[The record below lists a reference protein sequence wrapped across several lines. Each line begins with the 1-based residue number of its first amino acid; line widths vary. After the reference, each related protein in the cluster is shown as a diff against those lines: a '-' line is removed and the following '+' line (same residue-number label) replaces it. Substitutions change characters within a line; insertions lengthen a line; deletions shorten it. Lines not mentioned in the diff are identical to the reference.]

1 MAVQDEAN
9 RKIAGITFDASKM
22 TAKNFLKMFKFLL
35 VNGFRLYKSRTKQS
49 LKSLTKTQNS
59 ISKMDLENLELSNK
73 DFKMFKKIAK
83 NCGLKYALVYDKHT
97 NKYTFFFNSGKAEVY
112 EQAYN
117 QLRKEIEKR
126 QKNKKT
132 SLKEKIKE
140 KQKIASKFKNERKQ
154 KQTYSK
160 GR

>member
-1 MAVQDEAN
+1 MAIQDEAN
-9 RKIAGITFDASKM
+9 RKIVGITFDASKM
-22 TAKNFLKMFKFLL
+22 TAKNFLKTFKFLL
-35 VNGFRLYKSRTKQS
+35 INGVKLYRTRTKQS
-49 LKSLTKTQNS
+49 LKSLVKTQNS

-83 NCGLKYALVYDKHT
+83 NCGLKYALVYDKNT

-126 QKNKKT
+126 KDNKQT
-132 SLKEKIKE
+132 LFEKIKQ
-140 KQKIASKFKNERKQ
+140 KQKIASKFKKERKQ
-154 KQTYSK
+154 KQTYSQK
-160 GR
+160 R

>member
-1 MAVQDEAN
+1 MNIQDEAN
-9 RKIAGITFDASKM
+9 RKMIGITFDASKM
-22 TAKNFLKMFKFLL
+22 TAKNFLKTLKFLF
-35 VNGFRLYKSRTKQS
+35 VNGIKLYKSKTKKS
-49 LKSLTKTQNS
+49 LKGLVKTENS

-126 QKNKKT
+126 KDTKQT
-132 SLKEKIKE
+132 LFEKIKE
-140 KQKIASKFKNERKQ
+140 KQKIASKFKKERKQ
-154 KQTYSK
+154 KQTHSQK
-160 GR
+160 R